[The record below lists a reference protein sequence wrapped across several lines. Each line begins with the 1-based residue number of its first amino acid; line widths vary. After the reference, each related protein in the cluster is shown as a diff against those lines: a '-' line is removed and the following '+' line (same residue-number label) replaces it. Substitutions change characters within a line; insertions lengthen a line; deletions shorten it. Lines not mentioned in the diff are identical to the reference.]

1 LPPDR
6 PFDFAV
12 KIRYHYG
19 KLAVV
24 CESLSRKPIA
34 FSADFKADTM
44 GKKKRQR
51 TVPFT
56 QIITIV
62 VATMAISMIVDFG
75 RKATANYRVRNEER
89 RLEQEI
95 AAEGAKHQALLA
107 HRAYVQTDEYV
118 EQVAREE
125 LKWVKPGE
133 IVVVPVP
140 LESKPLP
147 TPETP
152 PAPTELVQREAHWQ
166 AWWSLFF
173 DRPPPEF

>member
-1 LPPDR
+1 M
-6 PFDFAV
+6 
-12 KIRYHYG
+12 
-19 KLAVV
+19 
-24 CESLSRKPIA
+24 S
-34 FSADFKADTM
+34 
-44 GKKKRQR
+44 KKKRQR

-56 QIITIV
+56 QIVTIV

-75 RKATANYRVRNEER
+75 RKATANYRVRKEEA
-89 RLEQEI
+89 RLEQQI
-95 AAEGAKHQALLA
+95 AAERAKQEALLA
-107 HRAYVQTDEYV
+107 RRAYVQTAPYV

-140 LESKPLP
+140 LYRKPVP

>member
-1 LPPDR
+1 MSKTTR
-6 PFDFAV
+6 
-12 KIRYHYG
+12 H
-19 KLAVV
+19 
-24 CESLSRKPIA
+24 
-34 FSADFKADTM
+34 
-44 GKKKRQR
+44 R

-56 QIITIV
+56 QIVTIV

-75 RKATANYRVRNEER
+75 RKATANYRVRREET

-95 AAEGAKHQALLA
+95 AAERAQHEALLA
-107 HRAYVQTDEYV
+107 RREYVQMDEYI

-140 LESKPLP
+140 INRKPLP

-152 PAPTELVQREAHWQ
+152 PAPTKPLQRESQWQ
-166 AWWSLFF
+166 EWWALFF
-173 DRPPPEF
+173 DRPPMEF